1 MTELMLSK
9 PHNFSAPDDTITAA
23 PVLLRQVVS
32 QLTDRALTQ
41 HYPKATLYV
50 VATPIGNLADVSIRC
65 LAVLSLVDCVAAE
78 DTRVAGQLLRLLGLQ
93 KPLLA
98 CDSHREAQAAQG
110 ILNRLQTGDRVA
122 LISDAGTPA
131 VSDPG
136 SLVVAAVRAAGFEVV
151 PIPGACS
158 VTAALSASGI
168 GQGAFTFA
176 GFAPNKGADRSRF
189 FAELRDATLPTV
201 LFEAPHRIGD
211 CMNQLAKVLDQRPVT
226 VARELTKQFEQ
237 IITLPANQLPAWLA
251 ADPMREK
258 GEFVLVVS
266 AGHTTTPACTNL
278 LPVEEL
284 LRRLLP
290 YMSVKEAARLVADIT
305 GASKNELY
313 AMALEIKNL

>member
-1 MTELMLSK
+1 M
-9 PHNFSAPDDTITAA
+9 
-23 PVLLRQVVS
+23 
-32 QLTDRALTQ
+32 TDRALTQ

-110 ILNRLQTGDRVA
+110 ILTRLQTGDRVA

-189 FAELRDATLPTV
+189 FTALRDATVTTV
-201 LFEAPHRIGD
+201 FFEAPHRISD
-211 CMNQLAKVLDQRPVT
+211 CMNQLAKVLEQRSVT

-237 IITLPANQLPAWLA
+237 IVTLSANQLPAWLS
-251 ADPMREK
+251 ADTMREK
-258 GEFVLVVS
+258 GEFVLVVG
-266 AGHTTTPACTNL
+266 AGAVRVAANGSL
-278 LPVEEL
+278 LPIDDL
-284 LRRLLP
+284 LIRLLEH
-290 YMSVKEAARLVADIT
+290 MGTKEVARLAADIS
-305 GASKNELY
+305 GVSKKELY
-313 AMALEIKNL
+313 DRALELKAMLPLLT